1 MSFFCRDG
9 GGYPNKAI
17 LTLAILAVKLSR
29 METTLDYAETHF
41 SHLLGLVAKGEVVV
55 LHRGTVPVARIVPIP
70 AVPMARPRVGELTS
84 GPVRWSAATF
94 APMDDEGMKDIGL
107 L

>member
-1 MSFFCRDG
+1 MTC
-9 GGYPNKAI
+9 
-17 LTLAILAVKLSR
+17 AVSTAKTFR

-41 SHLLGLVAKGEVVV
+41 SQSLGVVAKGEEAV

-70 AVPMARPRVGELTS
+70 GVSVARPHVGELTS
-84 GPVRWSAATF
+84 APALWSAAAF
-94 APMDDEGMKDIGL
+94 APVDEDGMRELGL

>member
-1 MSFFCRDG
+1 M
-9 GGYPNKAI
+9 
-17 LTLAILAVKLSR
+17 KLSR

-41 SHLLGLVAKGEVVV
+41 SQLLGLVAKGEEVV

-70 AVPMARPRVGELTS
+70 AVPTARPRVGELTS
-84 GPVRWSAATF
+84 APVRWSAATF
-94 APMDDEGMKDIGL
+94 APMDEEGMKELGL